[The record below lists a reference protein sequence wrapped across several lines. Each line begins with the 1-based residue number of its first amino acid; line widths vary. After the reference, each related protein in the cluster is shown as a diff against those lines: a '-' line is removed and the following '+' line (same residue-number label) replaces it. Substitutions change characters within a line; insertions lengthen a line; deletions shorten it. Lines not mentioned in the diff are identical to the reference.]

1 MPSKR
6 EKSTVPSEELIK
18 SINEIKKKIQL
29 SEGQKKAQYEECEE
43 EKKKNIEKIQILKR
57 DIKQIHQIKR
67 QESTCVDALPDTKT
81 DQQITVL
88 KRKKYHEA
96 LDILD
101 MKLIDIKKK
110 TDLIRHDIKQ
120 KRIKLNDLFGRWSDM
135 RSKVN
140 SIVDKDSNTVKT
152 LSALENRSH
161 QIEMSRMEASH
172 VTRKYRSIRSRLLE
186 DSVVFDSTLDK
197 LEKTIKIQQREIQR
211 LEKINEEAIK
221 SRDKTR
227 FVLQKKET
235 NATNIAK
242 FRMKQVEQIRA
253 QVEERKME
261 LEKLE
266 RKIFPLGQRATHQD
280 SIPSSSEEQRLGDNG
295 SSDSQEI
302 SDTPYFKLKQVTGS
316 IDSEDVRRKF
326 VAQKETK
333 NRLTTLKTTTEK
345 QKKDLQLK
353 CQQLNDEFEQC
364 RFSDAQDKEQNDEET
379 ENLKM
384 KIIEETNKLARLEKE
399 RSELSNQID
408 STLFRLY
415 DMCLALKEADSA
427 PVPDK
432 CPSIDKAD
440 WLICLL
446 QTKYQNITRSHSV
459 PDKDNRSETKGNIK
473 SNDVATLWSLDD
485 DVVEPANKDQEEKP
499 IPNRYF
505 IKKQAQIVVDSKIKG
520 KKGIKAPKG
529 AIQRI

>member
-6 EKSTVPSEELIK
+6 EKSLVPTEELMK
-18 SINEIKKKIQL
+18 NINELKKKIQL

-43 EKKKNIEKIQILKR
+43 EKKKNNEKIQMLKR
-57 DIKQIHQIKR
+57 DIKEMYQIKR
-67 QESTCVDALPDTKT
+67 QESTCVDALPDAKPHEK
-81 DQQITVL
+81 IIIL

-96 LDILD
+96 IDILD
-101 MKLIDIKKK
+101 LKLIDMKKK

-120 KRIKLNDLFGRWSDM
+120 KRIKLNDLFGRWSDV
-135 RSKVN
+135 RSKVV
-140 SIVDKDSNTVKT
+140 STVDKDSNTTKT

-172 VTRKYRSIRSRLLE
+172 VTRKYRSIRNRLLE
-186 DSVVFDSTLDK
+186 DSVVFDSTLNK
-197 LEKTIKIQQREIQR
+197 LEKTIKTQQREIQR

-227 FVLQKKET
+227 LVLQKKET
-235 NATNIAK
+235 NAANIAK

-253 QVEERKME
+253 QVEERKTE

-266 RKIFPLGQRATHQD
+266 RKIFPPGQRATHQD

-295 SSDSQEI
+295 SSESQEI
-302 SDTPYFKLKQVTGS
+302 TDMPYFKLKQVTGS

-326 VAQKETK
+326 VSQKETK
-333 NRLTTLKTTTEK
+333 DRLTTLKTNTEN
-345 QKKDLQLK
+345 QKKDLQIK
-353 CQQLNDEFEQC
+353 CQQLNEEFEQC

-379 ENLKM
+379 ENLKF
-384 KIIEETNKLARLEKE
+384 KIVEETDRLERLQKDK
-399 RSELSNQID
+399 SELSSQID
-408 STLFRLY
+408 STLLRLY

-446 QTKYQNITRSHSV
+446 QTKYENVMRSYGTT
-459 PDKDNRSETKGNIK
+459 DKDQRNVNGRIK
-473 SNDVATLWSLDD
+473 TDDVAVLWSLEDN
-485 DVVEPANKDQEEKP
+485 VVESANKDEEEKP
-499 IPNRYF
+499 VPNRYL
-505 IKKQAQIVVDSKIKG
+505 IKKQAQIMVDSKSK
-520 KKGIKAPKG
+520 KKGIKTPKG
-529 AIQRI
+529 TTQKT